1 MMMATDSAE
10 HICMEKDQLSQHT
23 TEITELKARAEF
35 KEKRIDDLSKQLT
48 NMDTKLD
55 QLNDTINNF
64 ILKSVTDDNELNQR
78 VTSLENT
85 VQVLKWIV
93 SVVFGSGVLW
103 IILNIVR

>member
-1 MMMATDSAE
+1 MMATEPAE
-10 HICMEKDQLSQHT
+10 YICIEKDQLGQHT
-23 TEITELKARAEF
+23 ADITELKARAEF